1 MGGGTFLSPTLS
13 SGGRR
18 LETAAPPSLHRRSV
32 AAFERICP
40 VSPRLAHVMFAV
52 WVFSSCLAGAVRDD
66 SLVDLQ
72 IITVATKSQLNDVLS
87 ELKSGT
93 RFDDVAR
100 RNSNHSTADGGG
112 YLGQMSIDDL
122 SRELRRQVKGIP
134 PGSMTHFVDPG
145 LGYVVV
151 RKLERK
157 AANQA
162 YSKQALRR
170 GSRYLNQGKPQEAI
184 KELKTA
190 LTHDPRSAG
199 AHLMLGY
206 VYRLLGSYRMIGEA
220 KGEFRQALSID
231 PDNTSARF
239 HLARVYL
246 DLGRARKAKETLEER
261 FKTTEN
267 TPELLSLLG
276 EANRQLG
283 DPRVSIRQNE
293 SAVILD
299 PDLAQAHYYLGLAH
313 LDRGET
319 EEALSRLDRAI
330 SLQGATSDMVLK
342 AGSVYLQ
349 EGVLQKATELLRKA
363 VEISPAV
370 PEGRLELARALRLTG
385 RPDSALAELD
395 SALSY
400 AGGFSAS
407 RKYLEFELE
416 VYLEKGRAF
425 DAKGPPAD
433 AIRSYLRVLELDPDH
448 GEAHQRLARL
458 FASTGD
464 RAKSQRHASR
474 AKELGYTEPA
484 GGR

>member
-1 MGGGTFLSPTLS
+1 MP
-13 SGGRR
+13 RR
-18 LETAAPPSLHRRSV
+18 LAP
-32 AAFERICP
+32 A
-40 VSPRLAHVMFAV
+40 MFAV
-52 WVFSSCLAGAVRDD
+52 WVFSSWLAGGVRDD

-72 IITVATKSQLNDVLS
+72 IITVSTKSQLNDVLS
-87 ELKSGT
+87 ELKSST
-93 RFDDVAR
+93 RFDEVAR
-100 RNSNHSTADGGG
+100 RSSNHPTAAGGG
-112 YLGQMSIDDL
+112 YLGQMPIDDL
-122 SRELRRQVKGIP
+122 SRALHRQVEGIP
-134 PGSMTHFVDPG
+134 PGSMTNFVDPG

-151 RKLERK
+151 RKLERR
-157 AANQA
+157 AAQQA
-162 YSKQALRR
+162 YAQQALRR
-170 GSRYLNQGKPQEAI
+170 GSRYLNQGKTQEAI
-184 KELKTA
+184 KELKAA
-190 LTHDPRSAG
+190 LTFDPKSAA

-231 PDNTSARF
+231 PGNTSARF

-261 FKTTEN
+261 LKTTEN

-293 SAVILD
+293 SAAMMD

-330 SLQGATSDMVLK
+330 SLKGANSDMVLK

-349 EGVLQKATELLRKA
+349 EGDLPKATALLRKA
-363 VEISPAV
+363 VEVSPAV

-385 RPDSALAELD
+385 QPDSALAELD
-395 SALSY
+395 LALSH

-407 RKYLEFELE
+407 RKYLEFESE
-416 VYLEKGRAF
+416 VYLEKGRAL
-425 DAKGPPAD
+425 DAKNSPKD
-433 AIRSYLRVLELDPDH
+433 AIRSYLRVLEIDSDH
-448 GEAHQRLARL
+448 REAHHRLARL
-458 FASTGD
+458 FALTGD
-464 RAKSQRHASR
+464 PARSREHASR
-474 AKELGYTEPA
+474 AKELGSTEPGETQEKTTA
-484 GGR
+484 R

>member
-1 MGGGTFLSPTLS
+1 MLAWF
-13 SGGRR
+13 
-18 LETAAPPSLHRRSV
+18 V
-32 AAFERICP
+32 
-40 VSPRLAHVMFAV
+40 VSF
-52 WVFSSCLAGAVRDD
+52 CLAAAARDD
-66 SLVDLQ
+66 LRVDLQ
-72 IITVATKSQLNDVLS
+72 IITVSTRDQLNDVLS

-100 RNSNHSTADGGG
+100 RNSNHSTAAGGG

-122 SRELRRQVKGIP
+122 SSELRRQVEGIL
-134 PGSMTHFVDPG
+134 PGSMTNFLDPG

-151 RKLERK
+151 WKLERK

-170 GSRYLNQGKPQEAI
+170 GSRYLNQGRTQEAI
-184 KELKTA
+184 KELKAAIT
-190 LTHDPRSAG
+190 LDPRSAG

-246 DLGRARKAKETLEER
+246 DLGRIRKARETLEARLEI
-261 FKTTEN
+261 TEN

-276 EANRQLG
+276 EVNRQSG
-283 DPRVSIRQNE
+283 DLRLSIRQNE

-299 PDLAQAHYYLGLAH
+299 PGLAQAHYYLGLAH
-313 LDRGET
+313 LDRGDT

-330 SLQGATSDMVLK
+330 SLKGATSDMVLK

-370 PEGRLELARALRLTG
+370 PEGRLELARAHRLTG
-385 RPDSALAELD
+385 QPDSALAELD

-425 DAKGPPAD
+425 DAKDSPVD
-433 AIRSYLRVLELDPDH
+433 AIRSYLRVLELDPDQ

-458 FASTGD
+458 FAMTGD
-464 RAKSQRHASR
+464 PARSREHASR
-474 AKELGYTEPA
+474 AKELGSTESGETQEKTTA
-484 GGR
+484 R

>member
-1 MGGGTFLSPTLS
+1 
-13 SGGRR
+13 
-18 LETAAPPSLHRRSV
+18 
-32 AAFERICP
+32 
-40 VSPRLAHVMFAV
+40 MFAV

-66 SLVDLQ
+66 SLIDLQ

-100 RNSNHSTADGGG
+100 RNSNHPTAAGGG
-112 YLGQMSIDDL
+112 YLGQMCIDDL
-122 SRELRRQVKGIP
+122 SSELRRQVEGIP
-134 PGSMTHFVDPG
+134 PGSMTHFLDPG

-170 GSRYLNQGKPQEAI
+170 GSRYLNQGKTQEAI
-184 KELKTA
+184 KELKAA
-190 LTHDPRSAG
+190 LTHDPRSAS

-246 DLGRARKAKETLEER
+246 DLGRIRKARETLEARLEI
-261 FKTTEN
+261 TEN

-276 EANRQLG
+276 EVNRQSG
-283 DPRVSIRQNE
+283 DLRLSIRQNE

-299 PDLAQAHYYLGLAH
+299 PDLAQAYYYLGLAH

-349 EGVLQKATELLRKA
+349 EGVITEGHRAASEGRRNQSRGSGRAPGTGPRPSPHGSTRLGPRGVGLGSLLRRRILGFP
-363 VEISPAV
+363 EV
-370 PEGRLELARALRLTG
+370 PGVRVGGLPGKGPCVRRQGPTGGRDPLLSSSVGARP
-385 RPDSALAELD
+385 RPW
-395 SALSY
+395 
-400 AGGFSAS
+400 
-407 RKYLEFELE
+407 R
-416 VYLEKGRAF
+416 
-425 DAKGPPAD
+425 GPPA
-433 AIRSYLRVLELDPDH
+433 AGPAVRI
-448 GEAHQRLARL
+448 
-458 FASTGD
+458 D
-464 RAKSQRHASR
+464 R
-474 AKELGYTEPA
+474 
-484 GGR
+484 

>member
-1 MGGGTFLSPTLS
+1 M
-13 SGGRR
+13 
-18 LETAAPPSLHRRSV
+18 
-32 AAFERICP
+32 C
-40 VSPRLAHVMFAV
+40 
-52 WVFSSCLAGAVRDD
+52 
-66 SLVDLQ
+66 
-72 IITVATKSQLNDVLS
+72 
-87 ELKSGT
+87 
-93 RFDDVAR
+93 
-100 RNSNHSTADGGG
+100 
-112 YLGQMSIDDL
+112 IDDL
-122 SRELRRQVKGIP
+122 SSELRRQVEGIP
-134 PGSMTHFVDPG
+134 PGSMTHFLDPG

-170 GSRYLNQGKPQEAI
+170 GSRYLNQGKTQEAI
-184 KELKTA
+184 KEFKAA
-190 LTHDPRSAG
+190 LTHDPRSAD

-261 FKTTEN
+261 LKTTEN

-299 PDLAQAHYYLGLAH
+299 PGLAQAHYYLGLAH

-330 SLQGATSDMVLK
+330 SLKGATSDMVLK

-363 VEISPAV
+363 VEISPDV

-407 RKYLEFELE
+407 RKYLEFESE
-416 VYLEKGRAF
+416 VYLEKGRAY
-425 DAKGPPAD
+425 DAKNSPAD
-433 AIRSYLRVLELDPDH
+433 AIRSYLRVLELNPDH
-448 GEAHQRLARL
+448 GEAHHRLALL
-458 FASTGD
+458 FALTGD
-464 RAKSQRHASR
+464 RAKSQRHASS
-474 AKELGYTEPA
+474 AEDLGYTEPA